1 MLKLDMGFLEGKKI
15 LIVGV
20 ANKFSI
26 ASGIA
31 EAMHKQGAELILSY
45 QSERLKDKVMKLGD
59 DWNCKTYIECDVSS
73 DESISNMMEV
83 IKDKWTYLDG
93 IVHAVGFAPANELDG
108 DFIEAATR
116 DGFKIAHDVSVY
128 SFTALAKAG
137 RPLMEGRNAS
147 LLTLSS
153 RKSKLC
159 FLRSG
164 SFGKTIP
171 RIALIV
177 RSGSLS
183 VAPNFSYLS

>member
-83 IKDKWTYLDG
+83 IRGKWTYLDG

-147 LLTLSS
+147 LLTLSYPVS
-153 RKSKLC
+153 YTHLT
-159 FLRSG
+159 LP
-164 SFGKTIP
+164 TTT
-171 RIALIV
+171 
-177 RSGSLS
+177 S
-183 VAPNFSYLS
+183 V